1 MTRSCTAVTDGSG
14 ETMNAREWL
23 DDLRFAGMRLGLE
36 RAEAL
41 LERLGNPQL
50 KFPSI
55 HVAGT
60 NGKGSLCV
68 QLSANAAAA
77 GLRVG
82 LFTTPHLVMVEERI
96 RVDGRPIDSA
106 DFDRHVEAIQ
116 SAASEGDILEPTFY
130 EVTFIAAMLHFAEAG
145 IERAIIET
153 GLGGRGDATCLVDA
167 DLCIITT
174 ISLDHTEVL
183 GGTLPEIAREKAG
196 IYRTGVP
203 LIALEPDDPEVA
215 AVMSEIAGDDFYMHQ
230 KNPSE
235 SPWETWR
242 ELSIMVS
249 LLMNWGP
256 NQAECRWPGR
266 SPGWKPTNM
275 QYLVK
280 FSAAHNDEGFD
291 AELSRIQEPCVFLI
305 GMSQKDDI
313 LQATTSLA
321 SELYHSPTFRHIVVS
336 KPTSGRLPAI
346 EPAEL
351 AATICSNR
359 LDPPLLIDD
368 PIRAFEWAQIM
379 AQQAG
384 VQLVV
389 MGSIYLIGDILKH
402 WCENNGLDLR
412 DELSVH

>member
-1 MTRSCTAVTDGSG
+1 
-14 ETMNAREWL
+14 
-23 DDLRFAGMRLGLE
+23 
-36 RAEAL
+36 
-41 LERLGNPQL
+41 
-50 KFPSI
+50 
-55 HVAGT
+55 
-60 NGKGSLCV
+60 
-68 QLSANAAAA
+68 
-77 GLRVG
+77 
-82 LFTTPHLVMVEERI
+82 MVEERI

-116 SAASEGDILEPTFY
+116 SAASDGDLLEPTFY

-183 GGTLPEIAREKAG
+183 GETLPEIAREKAG
-196 IYRTGVP
+196 IYRPGVP
-203 LIALEPDDPEVA
+203 LIALESDDPEVS
-215 AVMSEIAGDDFYMHQ
+215 AVISEIAGDDFYMHQ
-230 KNPSE
+230 KDPSE

-249 LLMNWGP
+249 LLMSWGP
-256 NQAECRWPGR
+256 NQAECKWPGR
-266 SPGWKPTNM
+266 SPRWKPTNM
-275 QYLVK
+275 QYDVK
-280 FSAAHNDEGFD
+280 FSAAHNNEGFD
-291 AELSRIQEPCVFLI
+291 AELSRIEEPCVLLI

-313 LQATTSLA
+313 LQTTSSLA

-346 EPAEL
+346 EPADL
-351 AATICSNR
+351 ADTICSNR

-379 AQQAG
+379 ARQAG

-402 WCENNGLDLR
+402 WCENNELDLR